1 MKKNSGDGVFSRNDG
16 SATTVAANGALP
28 GGGDGGG
35 GITTPLKEERWEKI
49 HLSTEDERTKGS
61 MDVSVVKLATS
72 RFESEVGLSVN
83 FERTRRA
90 HALGDDRPGGR
101 GLEVAET
108 FRAKRA
114 AKRERAGRAV
124 GGVEVLERE
133 RLF

>member
-1 MKKNSGDGVFSRNDG
+1 MGEDPPVH
-16 SATTVAANGALP
+16 
-28 GGGDGGG
+28 GG
-35 GITTPLKEERWEKI
+35 R
-49 HLSTEDERTKGS
+49 EDERIDGRIRRQVERRR
-61 MDVSVVKLATS
+61 VSG
-72 RFESEVGLSVN
+72 ESEVGLSVN

-90 HALGDDRPGGR
+90 HTLGDDWPGGR

-108 FRAKRA
+108 FRANRA